1 MVPLPDV
8 TAPTPVDFLE
18 SWTLHEVLDEKANG
32 CHHCHKGMFDLSK
45 AQVAEAFFVTHL
57 AETQW
62 IKKKNKGA
70 VTPTFFAGV
79 KGGLEVAFRFL
90 L

>member
-1 MVPLPDV
+1 MVQLPDV
-8 TAPTPVDFLE
+8 MAPTPVGTFWNLGNCTK
-18 SWTLHEVLDEKANG
+18 SWMRRPTA
-32 CHHCHKGMFDLSK
+32 
-45 AQVAEAFFVTHL
+45 AIIATRVAEAFFVTHL

-70 VTPTFFAGV
+70 VTPTFFAVV